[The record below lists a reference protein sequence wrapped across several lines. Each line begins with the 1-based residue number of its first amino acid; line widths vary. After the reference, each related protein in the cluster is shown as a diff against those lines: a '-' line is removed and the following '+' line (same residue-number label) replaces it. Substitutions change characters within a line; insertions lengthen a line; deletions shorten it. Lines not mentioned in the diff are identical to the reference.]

1 MQPILLTNDSGGLN
15 EAAVYSK
22 NQSQTEMQPT
32 LLTNDSGGLNEAA
45 VHSQTD
51 TQQALFTNLR
61 TERSEFHNSID
72 QERVFRLSNN

>member
-1 MQPILLTNDSGGLN
+1 MQPI
-15 EAAVYSK
+15 
-22 NQSQTEMQPT
+22 

-72 QERVFRLSNN
+72 REGVL